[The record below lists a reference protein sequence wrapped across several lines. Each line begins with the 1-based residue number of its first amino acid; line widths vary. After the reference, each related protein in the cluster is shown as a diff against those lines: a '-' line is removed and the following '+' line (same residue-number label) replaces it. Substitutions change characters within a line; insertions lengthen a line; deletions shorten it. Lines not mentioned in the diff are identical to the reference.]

1 MKRSL
6 IFFVIVIC
14 IYSKNSFSQV
24 TDIDGNVYQTVT
36 IGTQVWMKEN
46 LKTTKYSDGTAIP
59 LITDNSSWA
68 ALTTPAY
75 CWYNFDAATYKNTYG
90 ALYNWHAVNTG
101 RLCPAGWHVPTDT
114 EWTTLKDYLGGETI
128 AGGKLKESGTSHW
141 TTPNTDA
148 TNETGFTGLPGGYI
162 AYSGVS
168 GYLGSFG
175 YWWTNTEKTATDVWY
190 QYLSFDNGGASKLSG
205 SKNYGFSVKCVKDNL
220 SSGLVAY
227 YPFNSNANDES
238 GNGHNGVINGAIL
251 TSDRH
256 GNSNKAYSFD
266 GVSSYIQIPT
276 DVLNNM
282 TQGTVTA
289 FIKLNQL
296 NVQHSIIDKTQ
307 TYTANYFQLIVDNN
321 NKARAAVNTTG
332 TYGNNVLAADT
343 WCQVSV
349 TWDGFS
355 LKYYLNGSPD
365 GTYTSSGS
373 IPDISRNIYIG
384 KVDNGTAFFNGSIDD
399 IRVYNRALSVSEI
412 SSLYHENGY
421 ADLTD
426 IDGNIYNSVTIGTQV
441 WMKENLKT
449 TKLNDGTA
457 IPNVTDNTAWAAL
470 TTPGYCWY
478 NNDAATYKS
487 TYGALYNWYTVNSGI
502 LCPAGWHV
510 PSDSEWASLEAVLG
524 GASVAGGKM
533 KQTGTSLWL
542 SPNTGATDESGLTML
557 PGGIRDYYGVFDYV
571 NSYGEWWASDE
582 DVNVNNFGAWRRL
595 LNNLSSSTDRNGANK
610 KYGFSVRCLK
620 DAVGTGQPSIT
631 SFTPSSGPVGT
642 SVTITGT
649 GFSTTP
655 ANNFV
660 WFGAAKATITAA
672 TSTQLTV
679 TVPSGSTFQ
688 PISVTVNGLTAYS
701 SNPFLPTFSSAQV
714 ITGTSFIAK
723 TDFATSTSPIYVAV
737 ADFDTDGKPDIATV
751 NQYSNSVS
759 VFRNTSTSGII
770 NSSSFSPRIDFT
782 TGSAP
787 VNIAASDIDGDG
799 KQDIVVVN
807 NISGTVSV
815 FRNTSTSGSIT
826 SSSFSTKVDF
836 PTSASPSG
844 IAIADIDGDGKPD
857 IVTSNMSSNN
867 ISVLRNTS
875 VSGTIDGTSF
885 APKFDFS
892 TGNNAVQVVI
902 SDIDGDSKPEVI
914 NTNYDGNSI
923 SILRNTSTSGE
934 ISSGT
939 FSSKIEIP
947 TGTGPYSLAAGDLD
961 GDGKNDIA
969 VANYNVNTISVFRNI
984 STSGSITTSSLAV
997 KNDYPANRCER
1008 VKIADLDGDAKP
1020 ELVATDYTGSLVS
1033 ILKNNCTTGSIS
1045 FSAKVDLATG
1055 TMPQGLE
1062 ICDFDGDNKPDI
1074 VVSNSSVASNSI
1086 SVFKNII
1093 ASATKPSAP
1102 AVGAITQ
1109 PTCTVSTGSVVLS
1122 GLPSTGTWTLTR
1134 LPDNVTFVSSG
1145 TSTTATGLSVG
1156 TYTYT
1161 VTNTS
1166 GLTSEASNEI
1176 IINVAPGTPAS
1187 PTAGTIVQPTCNTPT
1202 GSIDI
1207 GSMPSSGTWTLTQ
1220 IPGGTSTGT
1229 GTHAPVQGLAPGTY
1243 SFTVTN
1249 ESGCTSLPLT
1259 GVVINAVPTG
1269 NTPVIELKWN
1279 SVLVCYN
1286 LNNVFTSWQWY
1297 KDNSPVASSPGR
1309 AFYNTNKAAGMYKV
1323 QTTDKDGCNNFSN
1336 IIQVTGGSKGVLL
1349 YPNPANDKVK
1359 ISISDE
1365 NTGDVVISLIN
1376 SSGVK
1381 VLEDKFYKPGESL
1394 LREITVANLGYG
1406 IYTIKVAVNQKDI
1419 SYNKLLI
1426 SK

>member
-1 MKRSL
+1 MKRFL
-6 IFFVIVIC
+6 ILSFFLSVLIHESS
-14 IYSKNSFSQV
+14 IYSQVPTNGLVAYYPFNGNANDESGNANNGTIHGNPVLTSDRFGSSAKAYYFDGVDDYIEINHSTSLNISQQISISFWAVLKTSADYYMPYHIIEKYDSWGIGQREKQFGLNLTLSDNTNIPIFTNDINFNTPIHLVVTFNGSNIYVYIDGALSYSAAESGILKTNINNILIGEYTMGGNYYFNGTLDDIRVYNRALNQTEINSLYHENGYAQV

-36 IGTQVWMKEN
+36 IGTQE
-46 LKTTKYSDGTAIP
+46 
-59 LITDNSSWA
+59 
-68 ALTTPAY
+68 
-75 CWYNFDAATYKNTYG
+75 
-90 ALYNWHAVNTG
+90 
-101 RLCPAGWHVPTDT
+101 
-114 EWTTLKDYLGGETI
+114 
-128 AGGKLKESGTSHW
+128 
-141 TTPNTDA
+141 
-148 TNETGFTGLPGGYI
+148 
-162 AYSGVS
+162 
-168 GYLGSFG
+168 
-175 YWWTNTEKTATDVWY
+175 
-190 QYLSFDNGGASKLSG
+190 
-205 SKNYGFSVKCVKDNL
+205 
-220 SSGLVAY
+220 
-227 YPFNSNANDES
+227 
-238 GNGHNGVINGAIL
+238 
-251 TSDRH
+251 
-256 GNSNKAYSFD
+256 
-266 GVSSYIQIPT
+266 
-276 DVLNNM
+276 
-282 TQGTVTA
+282 
-289 FIKLNQL
+289 
-296 NVQHSIIDKTQ
+296 
-307 TYTANYFQLIVDNN
+307 
-321 NKARAAVNTTG
+321 
-332 TYGNNVLAADT
+332 
-343 WCQVSV
+343 
-349 TWDGFS
+349 
-355 LKYYLNGSPD
+355 
-365 GTYTSSGS
+365 
-373 IPDISRNIYIG
+373 
-384 KVDNGTAFFNGSIDD
+384 
-399 IRVYNRALSVSEI
+399 
-412 SSLYHENGY
+412 
-421 ADLTD
+421 
-426 IDGNIYNSVTIGTQV
+426 

-457 IPNVTDNTAWAAL
+457 IPNITDDTQWLNLSTQA
-470 TTPGYCWY
+470 YCWY
-478 NNDAATYKS
+478 NNDIANKA
-487 TYGALYNWYTVNSGI
+487 TYGALYNWYSVNTGK
-502 LCPAGWHV
+502 LCPVGWHA
-510 PSDSEWASLEAVLG
+510 PGDDEWKQLEMYLG
-524 GASVAGGKM
+524 MSQTTADYMDWRGTNEGGKL
-533 KQTGTSLWL
+533 KEAGLSHWQ
-542 SPNTGATDESGLTML
+542 SPNTGATDESGFTGL
-557 PGGIRDYYGVFDYV
+557 PGGIRWTISFG
-571 NSYGEWWASDE
+571 NSIKANGSFW
-582 DVNVNNFGAWRRL
+582 
-595 LNNLSSSTDRNGANK
+595 SSTQYNTSEAFVRGLYWDRSTICRLTDPK
-610 KYGFSVRCLK
+610 VYGFSVRCLK
-620 DAVGTGQPSIT
+620 DAISGTTSIT
-631 SFTPSSGPVGT
+631 SFTPASGPIGT
-642 SVTITGT
+642 SVLISGT
-649 GFSTTP
+649 NFSTTP
-655 ANNFV
+655 SENIV
-660 WFGAAKATITAA
+660 WFGSVKATVTAA

-723 TDFATSTSPIYVAV
+723 TDFATGTSPIYVAV

-836 PTSASPSG
+836 LTSASPSG

-885 APKFDFS
+885 AANVNFS
-892 TGNNAVQVVI
+892 SGNNAMQVVI

-934 ISSGT
+934 INSGT

-969 VANYNVNTISVFRNI
+969 VTNYNVNTISVFRNI
-984 STSGSITTSSLAV
+984 STYGSITTSSFAA
-997 KNDYPANRCER
+997 KIDYSVNRSEG
-1008 VKIADLDGDAKP
+1008 VKITDLDGDAKP

-1033 ILKNNCTTGSIS
+1033 ILKNNCLSGTINFAT
-1045 FSAKVDLATG
+1045 KVDLATG

-1062 ICDFDGDNKPDI
+1062 ICDFDGDNKPDLL
-1074 VVSNSSVASNSI
+1074 VSNSSSAASGLSI
-1086 SVFKNII
+1086 FRNNIATAALPAAPIIGAVTHPSCTI
-1093 ASATKPSAP
+1093 A
-1102 AVGAITQ
+1102 
-1109 PTCTVSTGSVVLS
+1109 TGSVVLS
-1122 GLPSTGTWTLTR
+1122 GLPSNGTWTLTR
-1134 LPDNVTFVSSG
+1134 SPGGTTTQGTG
-1145 TSTTATGLSVG
+1145 TSTTVTALPAG

-1161 VTNTS
+1161 VTDANS
-1166 GLTSEASNEI
+1166 LTSLASASI
-1176 IINVAPGTPAS
+1176 VINAQPSTPSAPVPGTVTQPTCSVQTGSVQLTGLPSAGTWTLTRSTDNLTTQSSGTSTTLTGLPVGNYTYTVTNSAGCVSVASSSITINAAPGTPS
-1187 PTAGTIVQPTCNTPT
+1187 TPTAGTIVQPTCNTPT

-1207 GSMPSSGTWTLTQ
+1207 GGMPSSGTWTLTQ
-1220 IPGGTSTGT
+1220 ISGGTSTGT

-1269 NTPVIELKWN
+1269 NIPVIELKWN

-1286 LNNVFTSWQWY
+1286 LNNVFTAWQWY
-1297 KDNSPVASSPGR
+1297 KDNSPVASSPGK
-1309 AFYNTNKAAGMYKV
+1309 AFYNTNKAGGMYKV
-1323 QTTDKDGCNNFSN
+1323 QTTDKDGCKNFSN
-1336 IIQVTGGSKGVLL
+1336 NIQVTGGSKGVLL
-1349 YPNPANDKVK
+1349 YPNPANDKVT
-1359 ISISDE
+1359 ISLSDE

-1381 VLEDKFYKPGESL
+1381 VLEDKSYKTGESL

-1406 IYTIKVAVNQKDI
+1406 IYTIKVTVNQKDI